1 MAQYRKLIITSKG
14 QALMSKLIAGTAIA
28 EFTKVSTTADEFTD
42 DDIPAL
48 EALTN
53 VKQTVSI
60 SHIRRINDVSVEIE
74 AALENSSL
82 NEGYYINTIG
92 LYAVDPDDG
101 EILYAVAGA
110 TIGTYMPPYNGLT
123 VSGIYLKLDA
133 TVSNAANVSLE
144 VDPAAVATIHD
155 IMELEI
161 SMDQVLHGFQEPIMT
176 AGEDKITDE
185 SGNVICAVDSYVKAS
200 ELKLKKQ
207 TLENEI
213 KALKN
218 FVIARYARR

>member
-14 QALMSKLIAGTAIA
+14 QTLMSKLIAGTAIA
-28 EFTKVSTTADEFTD
+28 KFTKVSTTADEFSD
-42 DDIPAL
+42 NDIPAL

-53 VKQTVSI
+53 IKQTVSI
-60 SHIRRINDVSVEIE
+60 SHVRRINDVAVEIE
-74 AALENSSL
+74 AALENSAL
-82 NEGYYINTIG
+82 NEGYYINSIG
-92 LYAVDPDDG
+92 LYAEDPDDG

-123 VSGIYLKLDA
+123 VSGVYLKLDA
-133 TVSNAANVSLE
+133 TVSNAENVSLE

-161 SMDQVLHGFQEPIMT
+161 NMDQVLNGFQEPIMT
-176 AGEDKITDE
+176 ADGDKITDVN
-185 SGNVICAVDSYVKAS
+185 GNIICGVDSYVRAS
-200 ELKLKKQ
+200 ELRLKNQALKD
-207 TLENEI
+207 EI

>member
-123 VSGIYLKLDA
+123 VSGVYLKLDA
-133 TVSNAANVSLE
+133 TVSNSANVSLE

-161 SMDQVLHGFQEPIMT
+161 NMDQVLHGFQEPIMT
-176 AGEDKITDE
+176 AGEDKIIDE
-185 SGNVICAVDSYVKAS
+185 SGNVICAVDNYIRAS
-200 ELKLKKQ
+200 ELRSEKYA
-207 TLENEI
+207 LEAEI

-218 FVIARYARR
+218 FVNARFVRR